1 MRYKIVARNYI
12 LTTIQVDH
20 LILIRFGYCNF
31 TFNTNLVY
39 LKEFLHY
46 VI

>member
-20 LILIRFGYCNF
+20 LILVQFGYCNI
-31 TFNTNLVY
+31 TFNTNLVCI
-39 LKEFLHY
+39 KEYFHY
-46 VI
+46 AI

>member
-12 LTTIQVDH
+12 LTTIQINH
-20 LILIRFGYCNF
+20 LILIHFGYCNI
-31 TFNTNLVY
+31 TFNANLVY
-39 LKEFLHY
+39 IKEHLHY